1 MVYDFLDKPQEN
13 NTDTLV
19 ATALNGEVYT
29 ENKRLHVKNN
39 TRHYIYKFNATP
51 VGWYARNNK
60 TNDDVYLGVGASP
73 SIVFENL
80 SIKNNAY
87 WLGIIKPEV
96 EKTQAVEK

>member
-13 NTDTLV
+13 NADTLV

-29 ENKRLHVKNN
+29 ENKRLHIKNN
-39 TRHYIYKFNATP
+39 KHHYIYKFDSTP

-73 SIVFENL
+73 SIVLENL
-80 SIKNNAY
+80 KIKNNAY
-87 WLGIIKPEV
+87 WLGIIKPEID
-96 EKTQAVEK
+96 ETPKIEQ